1 MGNPTIG
8 KLHAPE
14 RDVLSRQAYD
24 ALREGILARTLPA
37 GSKLVMRD
45 LVEQLQLSPTPIN
58 QALAALE
65 REGLVESRP
74 HRGFYVITLEPA
86 DIVDIYTLR
95 EVLEGLAMR
104 LAVETRPKV
113 LASSLRALHD
123 EQVECCD
130 DGDLARYADL
140 DVAFHRTVWEVSG
153 NDRLLKMSE
162 MLMGQVRLLIATSA
176 EVEGRLPS
184 SMAEH
189 ERILSYVAEGEAGS
203 AEVAMRRHVRNA
215 GAALLAHLGSE
226 LELPATHGTVEVP
239 S

>member
-1 MGNPTIG
+1 MGTPMNG
-8 KLHAPE
+8 RLQAPE

-45 LVEQLQLSPTPIN
+45 LVEQLELSPTPIN

-74 HRGFYVITLEPA
+74 HRGYYVITLEPK

-95 EVLEGLAMR
+95 AVLEGLAMR
-104 LAVETRPKV
+104 LAVERHPEE
-113 LASSLRALHD
+113 LAAFLRELQS
-123 EQVECCD
+123 EQEECCS

-140 DVAFHRTVWEVSG
+140 DVAFHRMVWEMSG
-153 NDRLLKMSE
+153 NSRLLNMSE
-162 MLMGQVRLLIATSA
+162 MLMGQVRLLISTSA
-176 EVEGRLPS
+176 EVEGRLPA

-189 ERILSYVAEGEAGS
+189 ERILAHVVQQEAEPAEA
-203 AEVAMRRHVRNA
+203 AMREHVRNA
-215 GAALLAHLGSE
+215 GSALLAHLGSD
-226 LELPATHGTVEVP
+226 LTLPGVETPPEVA

>member
-1 MGNPTIG
+1 MTKLPVG
-8 KLHAPE
+8 KLQAPE

-37 GSKLVMRD
+37 GSKLIMRD

-65 REGLVESRP
+65 REGLVESKP
-74 HRGFYVITLEPA
+74 HRGYYVITLEPE

-104 LAVETRPKV
+104 LAVKRRPQE
-113 LASSLRALHD
+113 LAAALKGLQA
-123 EQVECCD
+123 EQQACCSQ
-130 DGDLARYADL
+130 GDLARYGDL
-140 DVAFHRTVWEVSG
+140 DVAFHRTVWELSG
-153 NDRLLKMSE
+153 NDRLLHMSE
-162 MLMGQVRLLIATSA
+162 MLMGQVRLLISTSA
-176 EVEGRLPS
+176 EVEGRLAS

-189 ERILSYVAEGEAGS
+189 ERIVERVAEREAVE
-203 AEVAMRRHVRNA
+203 AAAAMRRHVHNA
-215 GAALLAHLGSE
+215 GAALLQHIGGEAS
-226 LELPATHGTVEVP
+226 LPAPEVT